1 MFAGQQNKVVQF
13 RIKSRVYITI
23 SSCHP
28 FSVRDAKTMSV
39 FLLRLSKLMLWV
51 CLFVC
56 LFVCLVARLLSFTS
70 TKHKLYRAVPLF
82 ETLKLENDNNKELI
96 FIRRRTLAILHDHIG
111 KYIKFKI

>member
-39 FLLRLSKLMLWV
+39 FLLRLSKLML
-51 CLFVC
+51 CVC

-70 TKHKLYRAVPLF
+70 TKHKLHRAVPLF